1 MSIRIFV
8 FVLLAAFAQSCGSRP
23 AEETSKSPAAA
34 KPARGERR
42 TTVFEFGSVRQAAIV
57 KHTFQVT
64 NTGKE
69 PVTVTRVQS
78 TCGCTVA
85 DVEKNTVIEP
95 GKSLDVP
102 VQLKT
107 RGKHNPI
114 ESKVI
119 VNYAGNV
126 PPDEL
131 ILKGT
136 AAEEYPITLEIPEI
150 KRGEQPEQTIT
161 LATFAGQPPLAI
173 TDMKFDPAKFEVASK
188 PGSKEGTIDITVKPS
203 VSIAFGSVNDQ
214 LVINTND
221 TETPEKTI
229 LLRAHVKKPLQAATR
244 QLVLLQENDKEPVSG
259 TVDFMSPYGA
269 PITDVATFISREK
282 RFKAEIETGAP
293 ENTVRVKVTAL
304 PSPKGK
310 TKSLQATLKITAK
323 VGGEEAEERMNVILA
338 TSKEAAESASK
349 VDVQQDHDAQKT
361 AEDRVAE

>member
-1 MSIRIFV
+1 MKIRV
-8 FVLLAAFAQSCGSRP
+8 FILILFAAIAQSCGSKP
-23 AEETSKSPAAA
+23 AEESAKSPAAA

-42 TTVFEFGSVRQAAIV
+42 TQVFDFGSVRQAAIV

-69 PVTVTRVQS
+69 PVTVNRVQT

-85 DVEKNTVIEP
+85 DVPKNTVVEP

-119 VNYAGNV
+119 VNYAGGV

-136 AAEEYPITLEIPEI
+136 AAEEYPITVEVPEI

-173 TDMKFDPAKFEVASK
+173 TGMKFDPAKFEVASK
-188 PGSKEGTIDITVKPS
+188 PGTKEGTIDITVKPAAA
-203 VSIAFGSVNDQ
+203 IAFGSVNDQ

-259 TVDFMSPYGA
+259 TVDFTSPYGA
-269 PITDVATFISREK
+269 PITDVATFMSREK
-282 RFKAEIETGAP
+282 RFKAELEPGAP
-293 ENTVRVKVTAL
+293 ENSVRVKVTAL

-310 TKSLQATLKITAK
+310 TKSVQATLKITAK
-323 VGGEEAEERMNVILA
+323 VGGEETEERMNVILA

-349 VDVQQDHDAQKT
+349 VEVQQDLDAQKP
-361 AEDRVAE
+361 AEGKVAE